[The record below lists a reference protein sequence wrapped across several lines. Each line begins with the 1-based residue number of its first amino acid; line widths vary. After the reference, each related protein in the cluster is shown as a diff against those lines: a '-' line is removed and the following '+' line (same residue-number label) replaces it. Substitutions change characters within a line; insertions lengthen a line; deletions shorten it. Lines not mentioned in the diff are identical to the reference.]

1 MTVTTAGGTTATSAA
16 DKFTYTVPPVP
27 TVTGVSPAS
36 GPSTG
41 GTTVT
46 VTGTGL
52 TGASAVNFGAGNP
65 AHLLHREQPHLGDR
79 HRAHAARSGPST

>member
-1 MTVTTAGGTTATSAA
+1 MTVTTAGGTTATVPA
-16 DKFTYTVPPVP
+16 DRFTYVVPPVP
-27 TVTGVSPAS
+27 TVTGVSPTS

-52 TGASAVNFGAGNP
+52 TGATAVNFGAGNP
-65 AHLLHREQPHLGDR
+65 AIFFTVNSPTSGDG
-79 HRAHAARSGPST
+79 HRAQPARSAPST